1 LLVPPRGGRG
11 DRTGRYGAADRS
23 QDDGVDG
30 RTQRDHDY
38 RDMDYRSYPR
48 DFSSHETANEYDS
61 SEDPTEPLGYPGDG
75 DYRDQDY
82 RPEPEEEQKAS
93 SIIMLRMLPQSASE
107 NDVGL
112 GVGGWEP
119 ERLGSVPSSGRRV
132 GSSAWEGCWEPG
144 LLGSEPSSG
153 RRVGSSGG
161 EGGCWELL
169 FH

>member
-1 LLVPPRGGRG
+1 GSWTQPVAVPCGECLPKSPACSEALTRCRRKWSMNGGGRG

-48 DFSSHETANEYDS
+48 DFSSHEAANEYDS
-61 SEDPTEPLGYPGDG
+61 SEEQSAEDSYEASSGSETQRKRDSPTEPLGYPGDG

-93 SIIMLRMLPQSASE
+93 SIVMLRMLPQSASE
-107 NDVGL
+107 ND
-112 GVGGWEP
+112 
-119 ERLGSVPSSGRRV
+119 
-132 GSSAWEGCWEPG
+132 
-144 LLGSEPSSG
+144 
-153 RRVGSSGG
+153 
-161 EGGCWELL
+161 
-169 FH
+169 